1 MSCVTFC
8 LVKLAFVKFLCNT
21 FVEWN
26 DATLNDFEQPD
37 GVQHF
42 ETTFFRSDVWH
53 NLANLD
59 AMTYVETQ
67 SKCRDETI
75 FSFIL
80 NLFKI
85 QGKLSLVSNLT
96 FQNNYQRFCYYL
108 RTKPSTKMKYL
119 VNKEKKLPIFC
130 SIMFTVG
137 FVNTSSTFFEMGVE
151 GGPPVSKELSL
162 RQPRVI
168 LVNLQY

>member
-1 MSCVTFC
+1 MYHFLFGKIGFC
-8 LVKLAFVKFLCNT
+8 QISLYT

-26 DATLNDFEQPD
+26 DATLNDFEHPD
-37 GVQHF
+37 SEQHF

-67 SKCRDETI
+67 SKCRDETK

-85 QGKLSLVSNLT
+85 QGKLSLVSNLI
-96 FQNNYQRFCYYL
+96 FQNV
-108 RTKPSTKMKYL
+108 P
-119 VNKEKKLPIFC
+119 KLCHLTYIFC
-130 SIMFTVG
+130 SK
-137 FVNTSSTFFEMGVE
+137 TSISA
-151 GGPPVSKELSL
+151 
-162 RQPRVI
+162 I
-168 LVNLQY
+168 LA